1 MISQAVF
8 KMVLPMAC
16 AWAEEQEAVIL
27 RDGVAL
33 TASQIA
39 DARHIGIAHPERVRL
54 RVVEEIPFPLHPL
67 LREAAEIT
75 GLISPRTAGLTLH
88 YGIFIRSE
96 SWGERRL
103 LVHEL
108 AHTAQYERLSVVS
121 NRFLNNTYMS
131 ASYRRATRLARWNK
145 KPSESSVRRVPNHA
159 LQRTAAS
166 HIAIDTPG
174 GICAR
179 SSAG

>member
-39 DARHIGIAHPERVRL
+39 DAHHIGIAHPERVRL
-54 RVVEEIPFPLHPL
+54 RVVEEIPLPLHPL

-75 GLISPRTAGLTLH
+75 GLISPRTAGLTLR

-103 LVHEL
+103 VLHEL
-108 AHTAQYERLSVVS
+108 AHTAQYDSVVS
-121 NRFLNNTYMS
+121 RMQARRNFAIVLGPVGGATVLSFLP
-131 ASYRRATRLARWNK
+131 APL
-145 KPSESSVRRVPNHA
+145 KPGTIQPTAGSES
-159 LQRTAAS
+159 
-166 HIAIDTPG
+166 
-174 GICAR
+174 
-179 SSAG
+179 

>member
-1 MISQAVF
+1 
-8 KMVLPMAC
+8 MVLPMAC

-54 RVVEEIPFPLHPL
+54 RVVEEIPLPLHPL

-75 GLISPRTAGLTLH
+75 GLISPRTAGLTLR

-103 LVHEL
+103 VVHEL
-108 AHTAQYERLSVVS
+108 AHTAQYERLGGFQL
-121 NRFLNNTYMS
+121 FLEQY
-131 ASYRRATRLARWNK
+131 LF
-145 KPSESSVRRVPNHA
+145 E
-159 LQRTAAS
+159 
-166 HIAIDTPG
+166 
-174 GICAR
+174 
-179 SSAG
+179 